1 MMRAFAALAAW
12 GLLVSASQ
20 PIPVDDALIA
30 SEALPAS
37 LGEFHLLTG
46 PYGQKPNA
54 GVTPYRL
61 NTPLF
66 SDYAE
71 KFRYYYVPP
80 GKKIGW
86 QDAGVL
92 DFPVGSVLIKSFGY
106 PVDMRAPAKGLRI
119 IETRL
124 LIRRTS
130 GWVALPYV
138 WNADGSDAVL
148 RRAGMRIDVSWTHL
162 DGKPRAISYAIPNV
176 NQCKGC
182 HDDGAGGISPIGPK
196 ARNLNRD
203 GQLEAALHAGR
214 IDRLPATIPR
224 LPVWDD
230 PASASVALRARAYL
244 EVNCAHCHNP
254 KGPANTSGLWL
265 NWEQGPGP
273 NLGIYKR
280 PTAAGRG
287 SGNDEFAIDPGHP
300 ERSIILYRMQSLDPG
315 IAMPELGR
323 ASVHREGVALLSQW
337 IMAMPMQPANQQ

>member
-1 MMRAFAALAAW
+1 MRQAFAAVAAW
-12 GLLVSASQ
+12 VFLVSAS
-20 PIPVDDALIA
+20 PNAPVNDALI
-30 SEALPAS
+30 EGDGLPATLS
-37 LGEFHLLTG
+37 EFRLLAG
-46 PYGQKPNA
+46 KFGQKPNG
-54 GVTPYRL
+54 GVTPYKL

-71 KFRYYYVPP
+71 KFRFYYVPP
-80 GKKIGW
+80 GRKIGW
-86 QDAGVL
+86 RDDGVL
-92 DFPVGSVLIKSFGY
+92 EFPVGSVLIKSFGY
-106 PVDMRAPAKGLRI
+106 PADMRMPAKSLRM

-124 LIRRTS
+124 LIHRAT

-148 RRAGMRIDVSWTHL
+148 KRAGMRMDISWTHL
-162 DGKPRAISYAIPNV
+162 DGRPRTISYAIPNV

-203 GQLEAALHAGR
+203 GQLEAAAHAQKL
-214 IDRLPATIPR
+214 DRLPPGTPK

-230 PASASVALRARAYL
+230 PATGSIALRARAYL

-265 NWEQGPGP
+265 GWEQEDGP

-287 SGNDEFAIDPGHP
+287 SGTGEFAIEPGHP
-300 ERSIILYRMQSLDPG
+300 DRSIILYRMQSLDPG

-323 ASVHREGVALLSQW
+323 ASVHQEGVALLGQW
-337 IMAMPMQPANQQ
+337 IAAMPMQGRKEQ